1 MKSMDLLEVVGSIRD
16 KYRLEAGKCREQ
28 AAPAK
33 KAKSNRTVQF
43 RIAAMIALVLAGIL
57 FLQTPMGV
65 AAVEI
70 VKESVSRLIET
81 LFPPKD
87 IIVMPEGTPEV
98 IHHEAQGRDPE
109 EDTPGFAMY
118 VPLRYRFARSPPSQ

>member
-16 KYRLEAGKCREQ
+16 KYILEAGKCREQ

-33 KAKSNRTVQF
+33 KAKFTRTAQI

-65 AAVEI
+65 AAAEI
-70 VKESVSRLIET
+70 VKSCRKWV
-81 LFPPKD
+81 
-87 IIVMPEGTPEV
+87 
-98 IHHEAQGRDPE
+98 
-109 EDTPGFAMY
+109 
-118 VPLRYRFARSPPSQ
+118 

>member
-16 KYRLEAGKCREQ
+16 KYILEAGKCREQ
-28 AAPAK
+28 TIPAK

-65 AAVEI
+65 AAVVPI
-70 VKESVSRLIET
+70 GSIMLWDTST
-81 LFPPKD
+81 PPN
-87 IIVMPEGTPEV
+87 GWEV
-98 IHHEAQGRDPE
+98 Y
-109 EDTPGFAMY
+109 T
-118 VPLRYRFARSPPSQ
+118 SC